1 MITRTDLLTRAR
13 SALVHPA
20 KYRLGGGFD
29 SPEFD
34 SPLDNL
40 DSCDCSQFIC
50 WCLGLKKFDKGRTW
64 LNAVN
69 GGYFSTD
76 GVWWDAVKTEMG
88 LFNMIGWGR
97 GDWPM
102 AGGVRTLTLPGDVIV
117 YPALWVARGANNP
130 ALNLHLTSY
139 RGTLPGIGHIALIT
153 NPTPDASGKP
163 LVIDCSAAVP
173 GNAIR
178 EHRWFPTHPAAIVA
192 RCSLV
197 GD

>member
-1 MITRTDLLTRAR
+1 MITRTDLLARAR
-13 SALVHPA
+13 LALDRPA
-20 KYRLGGGFD
+20 RYRLGGGVD
-29 SPEFD
+29 EPSFD
-34 SPLDNL
+34 SPLDGQ
-40 DSCDCSQFIC
+40 DSCDCSTFIC
-50 WCLGLKKFDKGRTW
+50 WALGLKKFERGRTW
-64 LNAVN
+64 LQAVN
-69 GGYFSTD
+69 GGYFNTD

-88 LFNMIGWGR
+88 LFNMIGWGQHWFGATGSLAR
-97 GDWPM
+97 
-102 AGGVRTLTLPGDVIV
+102 PGDLIV

-139 RGTLPGIGHIALIT
+139 KDTLPGIGHIALIVD
-153 NPTPDASGKP
+153 PMQDERGKP

-178 EHRWFPTHPAAIVA
+178 EHRWFPTHPAAVVA